1 MKSPKISVIMSVYN
15 GEKYLREAI
24 NSILNQTFK
33 NFEFIIV
40 NDGSTD
46 SSLDIIKSY
55 NDARIVVI
63 DQKNTGQGIGRN
75 IAIKHSNG
83 EYIAILDAD
92 DISMPDRLQL
102 QYDFLEKH
110 PECVAVGSNAE
121 IIDKDSNY
129 VYTSNQALSWEEI
142 KNNLPS
148 MPFIHSSTMYRKTA
162 FDKVGGYP
170 DMRSAEDAVL
180 FNKFAKIGELRNLPD
195 VLIKY
200 RICSTAVTTKSSGK
214 DSKIIENIILDAIN
228 DKITE
233 EQKNILK
240 SMAMN
245 RDLKYKT
252 AIYHLHIAK
261 KYLWNNYQPKL
272 ARKNLIKSLKIKF
285 NKLSIFYYFVSFLP
299 GNTINKLYKKLK

>member
-1 MKSPKISVIMSVYN
+1 
-15 GEKYLREAI
+15 
-24 NSILNQTFK
+24 
-33 NFEFIIV
+33 
-40 NDGSTD
+40 
-46 SSLDIIKSY
+46 
-55 NDARIVVI
+55 
-63 DQKNTGQGIGRN
+63 
-75 IAIKHSNG
+75 
-83 EYIAILDAD
+83 
-92 DISMPDRLQL
+92 
-102 QYDFLEKH
+102 
-110 PECVAVGSNAE
+110 
-121 IIDKDSNY
+121 
-129 VYTSNQALSWEEI
+129 
-142 KNNLPS
+142 
-148 MPFIHSSTMYRKTA
+148 MYRKTA

-170 DMRSAEDAVL
+170 DMRSAQDAVL

-200 RICSTAVTTKSSGK
+200 RICPTAVTTKSSGK

-285 NKLSIFYYFVSFLP
+285 NKLSVFYYFVSFLP